1 MIDPPLHIF
10 VFFCFSHVS
19 FSVFLPYTP
28 SQFLCFWDQR
38 YPFLI
43 FIITSIMSAGQE
55 GKSLSERIETPSI
68 SKDAA
73 KKIAL
78 LEQEFI
84 SADVEQCMFFISIL
98 RCYGLVMYMLTK
110 LQCAG
115 PFPSCAPCTRSETR
129 SSPPP
134 RSRMTSGSVFSPTRP
149 LRSMSMSCPPTP
161 PSWAL
166 L

>member
-10 VFFCFSHVS
+10 VF
-19 FSVFLPYTP
+19 SVFLTFLFLFFFHIPP
-28 SQFLCFWDQR
+28 QFLCFWNQR

-43 FIITSIMSAGQE
+43 FIITSIMSAGLE

-98 RCYGLVMYMLTK
+98 RCCG
-110 LQCAG
+110 
-115 PFPSCAPCTRSETR
+115 
-129 SSPPP
+129 
-134 RSRMTSGSVFSPTRP
+134 
-149 LRSMSMSCPPTP
+149 
-161 PSWAL
+161 
-166 L
+166 